1 MTKEK
6 SRNVRNQMNC
16 AFVIFKS
23 IKAKEL
29 ALKSTWTNNPIDYQP
44 VAAPEVKETLWC
56 ALKLNY
62 YVR

>member
-1 MTKEK
+1 M
-6 SRNVRNQMNC
+6 SC